1 MCGVALGY
9 ENSFSSARIVG
20 SIHSGGSCADAAILF
35 ALPGVFLTLWGVFG
49 AVREN
54 ADDVVAA
61 LRGVSGTRADVG
73 AGRALSRYV
82 YSFL

>member
-9 ENSFSSARIVG
+9 ENSFSNARIVG
-20 SIHSGGSCADAAILF
+20 SIHSGGSCADAAVLF
-35 ALPGVFLTLWGVFG
+35 ALPGVFLPLCGVFG
-49 AVREN
+49 AVRAN
-54 ADDVVAA
+54 ADAVVTA
-61 LRGVSGTRADVG
+61 LRGVSGARVDVG